1 MKPSLTHNVFKRLLG
16 HPKYRWVIILGAI
29 AYLISP
35 IDISPDVFPVLGWID
50 DGVLA
55 TIVVTGLTQVLL
67 ERRQAMKAERLTK
80 SAAGEAEQTEKPAV
94 AEGSTGDGQ
103 REEQV

>member
-1 MKPSLTHNVFKRLLG
+1 M
-16 HPKYRWVIILGAI
+16 GAI

-50 DGVLA
+50 DGVIA

-67 ERRQAMKAERLTK
+67 ERRQAMKAERLAN
-80 SAAGEAEQTEKPAV
+80 SAAGASDHMEEPVIADIV
-94 AEGSTGDGQ
+94 AGD
-103 REEQV
+103 RHSEEQV